1 MEQKSKVEE
10 LFEMY
15 EEEISTLSDKQKLL
29 VHKKNELLDLLRNN
43 LVKDSREILDQ
54 FLLSYYDC
62 VHEEVKNGFIYG
74 FSLAVQLLNQSMKI

>member
-29 VHKKNELLDLLRNN
+29 VHKKNELLDLLGNN
-43 LVKDSREILDQ
+43 LVKDNREILDQ

>member
-1 MEQKSKVEE
+1 MEEKSKVEE

>member
-43 LVKDSREILDQ
+43 FVKDSREILDQ

>member
-43 LVKDSREILDQ
+43 LVKDNREILYQ

>member
-29 VHKKNELLDLLRNN
+29 VHKKNELLNLLRNN
-43 LVKDSREILDQ
+43 LVKDTREILDQ

>member
-1 MEQKSKVEE
+1 MEAKSKVEE

>member
-29 VHKKNELLDLLRNN
+29 VHKK
-43 LVKDSREILDQ
+43 K
-54 FLLSYYDC
+54 
-62 VHEEVKNGFIYG
+62 
-74 FSLAVQLLNQSMKI
+74 

>member
-43 LVKDSREILDQ
+43 LVKDNREILDQ